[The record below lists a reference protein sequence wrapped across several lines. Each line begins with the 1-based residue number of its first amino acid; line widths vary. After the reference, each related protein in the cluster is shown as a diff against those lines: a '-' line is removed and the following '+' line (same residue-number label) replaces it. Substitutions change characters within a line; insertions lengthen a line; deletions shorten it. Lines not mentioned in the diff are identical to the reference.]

1 MLFGD
6 EASFRQDPTLY
17 QTWAR
22 RGSQPLI
29 PTTGQRNTQK
39 VFGAVD
45 IRRPR
50 AYFAASEEMFNGQT
64 YTRFLSSLA
73 RRYPHQEVFLVQD
86 NAPYHYGPE
95 VQGWLARYGY
105 RFHLVP
111 LPKYSPDLN
120 AVERIWHHVRVNA
133 THNRCFPTKEE
144 FISTLGGA
152 LRDIER
158 NPAQI
163 AGYLHPFLY

>member
-1 MLFGD
+1 
-6 EASFRQDPTLY
+6 
-17 QTWAR
+17 
-22 RGSQPLI
+22 
-29 PTTGQRNTQK
+29 
-39 VFGAVD
+39 VD

-50 AYFAASEEMFNGQT
+50 AYFAASEEMFHGQT
-64 YTRFLSSLA
+64 YTRFLSSLV

-86 NAPYHYGPE
+86 NAPYHSGPE

-120 AVERIWHHVRVNA
+120 AVERIWHHGRVNA
-133 THNRCFPTKEE
+133 THNRYFPTKEE
-144 FISTLGGA
+144 FVSTLGGA
-152 LRDIER
+152 LMDIEAD
-158 NPAQI
+158 PEQI